1 MIPTR
6 LHRGIPGAGSPRIP
20 EFVLL
25 LVTIVWGGTFLV
37 SQIALRDG
45 DPFGL
50 LLVRFTI
57 GALTLAF
64 VFRRRMRGLTRAEV
78 SAGAVIG
85 LAAFGSFAFQTTGL
99 QYIASSKSAFLTALY
114 VPIVPLL
121 QLGLLGVAPRLSA
134 WLGITVSFT
143 GLIVLSWGEGIGFA
157 LGFGEWLTLGGAL
170 LAALQIILIS
180 RWAPRSD
187 PLRLATVQLVV
198 IAGLS
203 LLAIPLAGEPWP
215 APTASFATAAVALG
229 VLGSAF
235 AIAAMNWAQRTVSAT
250 RATIIYAME
259 PVWAGV
265 FGAIA
270 GEAMTALTITGSS
283 LIIAGILVS
292 EIRVDRLLAPRAAA
306 RREAEILSAAQSGR
320 GTGD

>member
-1 MIPTR
+1 MR
-6 LHRGIPGAGSPRIP
+6 DWFAARVP
-20 EFVLL
+20 ELVLL
-25 LVTIVWGGTFLV
+25 LVTLVWGGTFLI

-50 LLVRFTI
+50 LLIRFAI
-57 GALTLAF
+57 GGGTLAF
-64 VFRRRMRGLTRAEV
+64 VFRRRLGAMTRDEIWG
-78 SAGAVIG
+78 GAIIG
-85 LAAFGSFAFQTTGL
+85 VAAFGSYALQTTGL
-99 QYIASSKSAFLTALY
+99 QYITSSKSAFLTAVY

-121 QLGLLGVAPRLSA
+121 QLGLLGIAPRLSA
-134 WLGITVSFT
+134 WLGIAVSFA
-143 GLIVLSWGEGIGFA
+143 GLVLLSWGEEIGFA
-157 LGFGEWLTLGGAL
+157 LEIGERLTLGGAV

-180 RWAPRSD
+180 RWVQRGD

-198 IAGLS
+198 IAALS
-203 LLAIPLAGEPWP
+203 LLAIPFAGEPWP
-215 APTASFATAAVALG
+215 TPTPSFLAAVIALG
-229 VLGSAF
+229 LLGSAF

-270 GEAMTALTITGSS
+270 GEAMTGLTIAGSS

-292 EIRVDRLLAPRAAA
+292 ELRLDR
-306 RREAEILSAAQSGR
+306 
-320 GTGD
+320 GDGGQKVTDPTLHRSLPPTRTRSLGD